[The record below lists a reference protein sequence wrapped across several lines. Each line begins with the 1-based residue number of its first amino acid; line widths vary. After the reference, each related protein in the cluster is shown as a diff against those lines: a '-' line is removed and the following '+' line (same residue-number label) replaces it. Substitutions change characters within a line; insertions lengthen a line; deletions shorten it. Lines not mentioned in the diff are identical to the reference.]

1 MDNRPIGVFDS
12 GLGGLTAV
20 KQLEQV
26 LPGESLVYFGD
37 TGRVPYGSRGKDTI
51 LRYARQDMDFL
62 LSQNVKAVLAA
73 CGTVSSV
80 ARSVG
85 EALSVPYID
94 VIGPSAQAA
103 AAATKNGKIGVIG
116 TAATIASDSYRSA
129 LLRINH
135 KLEVYPQACPLFVS
149 LVESGFVSPQDEVTR
164 LVAERYL
171 APVRAAGV
179 DTLILGCTHYPII
192 APTVAGVMGRGVTL
206 IDSGREAALALAQ
219 ALKERD
225 LLCDAGHRRQAS
237 YFVTDTPENF
247 LNVAELFLGHSVEG
261 RTQRIDIESYPAETQ
276 GRREREC

>member
-62 LSQNVKAVLAA
+62 LAQNVKAVLAA

-94 VIGPSAQAA
+94 VIGPSARAA

-129 LLRINH
+129 LLRIDH

>member
-94 VIGPSAQAA
+94 VIGPSARAA

-225 LLCDAGHRRQAS
+225 LLCEEGHRRQAS

-261 RTQRIDIESYPAETQ
+261 RTQRIEIESY
-276 GRREREC
+276 GN

>member
-62 LSQNVKAVLAA
+62 LAQNVKAVLAA

-94 VIGPSAQAA
+94 VIGHS
-103 AAATKNGKIGVIG
+103 GRG
-116 TAATIASDSYRSA
+116 SFRYDYE
-129 LLRINH
+129 
-135 KLEVYPQACPLFVS
+135 KLIPLFGERGK
-149 LVESGFVSPQDEVTR
+149 LVEINES
-164 LVAERYL
+164 
-171 APVRAAGV
+171 
-179 DTLILGCTHYPII
+179 TLKSSYSRKNCTEI
-192 APTVAGVMGRGVTL
+192 
-206 IDSGREAALALAQ
+206 AALCKKYRVPVVVDSDAHFALSIGRFPA
-219 ALKERD
+219 ALEMLEEIGFPQELVINADSDRFW
-225 LLCDAGHRRQAS
+225 S
-237 YFVTDTPENF
+237 YLEQKGIQKNPD
-247 LNVAELFLGHSVEG
+247 
-261 RTQRIDIESYPAETQ
+261 
-276 GRREREC
+276 

>member
-62 LSQNVKAVLAA
+62 LAQNVKAVLAA

-94 VIGPSAQAA
+94 VIGPSARAA

-129 LLRINH
+129 LLRIDH

-225 LLCDAGHRRQAS
+225 LLCEEGHRRQAS

-261 RTQRIDIESYPAETQ
+261 RTQRIDIESYPSETH

>member
-62 LSQNVKAVLAA
+62 LAQNVKAVLAA

-94 VIGPSAQAA
+94 VIGPSARAA

-116 TAATIASDSYRSA
+116 TAATIRSGA
-129 LLRINH
+129 YEKYLH
-135 KLEVYPQACPLFVS
+135 KKDGTLDLFTQACPLFVP
-149 LVESGFVSPQDEVTR
+149 LVENGRVHRGDVVIETV
-164 LVAERYL
+164 VKEYL
-171 APVRAAGV
+171 TPLKDAGV
-179 DTLILGCTHYPII
+179 DTLILGCTHYPLLEEVI
-192 APTVAGVMGRGVTL
+192 GDFMGPDVTL
-206 IDSGREAALALAQ
+206 IDSGAEAANLASTQ
-219 ALKERD
+219 FDPNE
-225 LLCDAGHRRQAS
+225 GTGTTQ
-237 YFVTDTPENF
+237 YFVSDDPQGFNQ
-247 LNVAELFLGHSVEG
+247 LAELFLQEKVDVGAELV
-261 RTQRIDIESYPAETQ
+261 DISRY
-276 GRREREC
+276 

>member
-62 LSQNVKAVLAA
+62 LAQNVKAVLAA

-94 VIGPSAQAA
+94 VIGPSARAA

-171 APVRAAGV
+171 APMRAAGV

>member
-62 LSQNVKAVLAA
+62 LAQNVKAVLAA

-94 VIGPSAQAA
+94 VIGPSARAA

-135 KLEVYPQACPLFVS
+135 KLAGRRGGHLDFGLHPL
-149 LVESGFVSPQDEVTR
+149 PHHR
-164 LVAERYL
+164 PHR
-171 APVRAAGV
+171 
-179 DTLILGCTHYPII
+179 
-192 APTVAGVMGRGVTL
+192 GRG
-206 IDSGREAALALAQ
+206 DGPGRHLDRQRPGGCFGPGPGPKGAGFALRCGPPPPGQ
-219 ALKERD
+219 
-225 LLCDAGHRRQAS
+225 LLCHRYAG
-237 YFVTDTPENF
+237 
-247 LNVAELFLGHSVEG
+247 ELP
-261 RTQRIDIESYPAETQ
+261 QRGGAVFGPQRGGADIESYPAETH

>member
-26 LPGESLVYFGD
+26 LPNESVVYFGD
-37 TGRVPYGSRGKDTI
+37 TGRVPYGSRGEETI
-51 LRYARQDMDFL
+51 LRYAKQDMAFL

-85 EALSVPYID
+85 EALSVPYVD

-103 AAATKNGKIGVIG
+103 AAATRNGRINVIG
-116 TAATIASDSYRSA
+116 TAATIQSDSYRSA

-135 KLEVYPQACPLFVS
+135 KLEVFPQACPLFVP

-171 APVRAAGV
+171 APIRAAGV

-192 APTVAGVMGRGVTL
+192 APTIASVMGRGVTL
-206 IDSGREAALALAQ
+206 IDSGREAALAMTRTLRQ
-219 ALKERD
+219 QD
-225 LLCDAGHRRQAS
+225 LLCQEGAQRKAG

-247 LNVAELFLGHSVEG
+247 MNVAELFLGHSVEG
-261 RTQRIDIESYPAETQ
+261 RTQRIDIESYPT
-276 GRREREC
+276 

>member
-62 LSQNVKAVLAA
+62 LAQNVKAVLAA

-94 VIGPSAQAA
+94 VIGPSARAA

-261 RTQRIDIESYPAETQ
+261 RTQRIDIESYPAETR

>member
-94 VIGPSAQAA
+94 VIGPSARAA

-225 LLCDAGHRRQAS
+225 LLCEEGHRRQAS

>member
-62 LSQNVKAVLAA
+62 LAQNVKAVLAA

-94 VIGPSAQAA
+94 VIGPSARAA

-129 LLRINH
+129 LLRIDH

-225 LLCDAGHRRQAS
+225 LLCEEGHRRQAS

-261 RTQRIDIESYPAETQ
+261 RTQRIDIESYPTETR

>member
-26 LPGESLVYFGD
+26 LPGESIVYFGD
-37 TGRVPYGSRGKDTI
+37 TGRVPYGSRGNDTI
-51 LRYARQDMDFL
+51 LRYAKQDMAFL

-80 ARSVG
+80 AHRAG
-85 EALSVPYID
+85 EALSVPFID
-94 VIGPSAQAA
+94 VIGPSAKAA

-135 KLEVYPQACPLFVS
+135 KLEVFPQPCPLFVH

-171 APVRAAGV
+171 APIRAAGV

-192 APTVAGVMGRGVTL
+192 APTIASVMGRGVTL
-206 IDSGREAALALAQ
+206 IDSGREAALAMTRCLQ
-219 ALKERD
+219 EKD
-225 LLCDAGHRRQAS
+225 LLCQEGTQRDVG

-247 LNVAELFLGHSVEG
+247 MNVAELFLGHSVEG
-261 RTQRIDIESYPAETQ
+261 RTQRIDIESYPI
-276 GRREREC
+276 

>member
-62 LSQNVKAVLAA
+62 LAQNVKAVLAA

-94 VIGPSAQAA
+94 VIGPSARAA

-225 LLCDAGHRRQAS
+225 LLCEEGHRRQAS

-261 RTQRIDIESYPAETQ
+261 RTPRIDIESYPAETH

>member
-26 LPGESLVYFGD
+26 LPGESIVYFGD
-37 TGRVPYGSRGKDTI
+37 TGRVPYGSRGNDTI
-51 LRYARQDMDFL
+51 LRYAKQDMAFL

-80 ARSVG
+80 AHRVG
-85 EALSVPYID
+85 EALSVPFID
-94 VIGPSAQAA
+94 VIGPSAKAA

-135 KLEVYPQACPLFVS
+135 KLEVFPQPCPLFVH

-171 APVRAAGV
+171 APIRAAGV

-192 APTVAGVMGRGVTL
+192 APTIASVMGRGVTL
-206 IDSGREAALALAQ
+206 IDSGREAALAMTRCLQ
-219 ALKERD
+219 EKD
-225 LLCDAGHRRQAS
+225 LLCQEGTQRDVG

-247 LNVAELFLGHSVEG
+247 MNVAELFLGHSVEG
-261 RTQRIDIESYPAETQ
+261 RTQRIDIESYPI
-276 GRREREC
+276 

>member
-20 KQLEQV
+20 KQLEKV
-26 LPGESLVYFGD
+26 LPGESVVYFGD
-37 TGRVPYGSRGKDTI
+37 TGRVPYGSRSTDTI
-51 LRYARQDMDFL
+51 LRYAKQDMEFL

-85 EALSVPYID
+85 EALSVPYLD
-94 VIGPSAQAA
+94 VIEPSAKAA

-135 KLEVYPQACPLFVS
+135 KFQ
-149 LVESGFVSPQDEVTR
+149 VESGFVSPQDEVTR

-192 APTVAGVMGRGVTL
+192 APTIAGVMGKGVTL
-206 IDSGREAALALAQ
+206 IDSGREAALAMALELAEQ
-219 ALKERD
+219 D
-225 LLCDAGHRRQAS
+225 LLCQESAQRQAS
-237 YFVTDTPENF
+237 YYVTDTPQNF

-261 RTQRIDIESYPAETQ
+261 RTQRIDIESYPT
-276 GRREREC
+276 

>member
-94 VIGPSAQAA
+94 VIGPSARAA

-129 LLRINH
+129 LLRIDH

-225 LLCDAGHRRQAS
+225 LLCEEGHRRQAS

>member
-20 KQLEQV
+20 KQLEKV
-26 LPGESLVYFGD
+26 LPRESIVYFGD
-37 TGRVPYGSRGKDTI
+37 TGRVPYGSRGKETI

-85 EALSVPYID
+85 ESLSVPFID

-129 LLRINH
+129 LLGIHH
-135 KLEVYPQACPLFVS
+135 KFEVFPQACPLFVS
-149 LVESGFVSPQDEVTR
+149 LVESGFVAPQDEVTR

-192 APTVAGVMGRGVTL
+192 APTIASVMGKGVTL
-206 IDSGREAALALAQ
+206 IDSGREAALAMARTL
-219 ALKERD
+219 EREG
-225 LLCDAGHRRQAS
+225 LLSQDGQPRQAR

-247 LNVAELFLGHSVEG
+247 MNVAELFLGHSVEG
-261 RTQRIDIESYPAETQ
+261 RTQRIDIESYPT
-276 GRREREC
+276 